1 MNREYRM
8 WEHSYWGNSISWFN
22 IDSYRITGFSHQDSR
37 INVGDYIL
45 SEMQSGKIARFVVLS
60 IDYED
65 DPKDMFFADLAFMEY
80 CYQ

>member
-22 IDSYRITGFSHQDSR
+22 IDNYRITGFSHQDSR
-37 INVGDYIL
+37 INMGDYIL
-45 SEMQSGKIARFVVLS
+45 AEMQSGKIARFVVLS

-65 DPKDMFFADLAFMEY
+65 DPKDMFFADLEFMEY